1 MNRSPGCDTI
11 KDVIVYK
18 RTGSQVN
25 MQSGR
30 DHYWHELESALDPAT
45 ANDCP
50 AVELD
55 SEHPLYVLYTS
66 GTTGKP
72 KESFTPRLDTTSTP
86 T

>member
-1 MNRSPGCDTI
+1 MNRPRLRHHQGRNCLQTH
-11 KDVIVYK
+11 
-18 RTGSQVN
+18 RLASQHAV
-25 MQSGR
+25 R
-30 DHYWHELESALDPAT
+30 PRPLLHELESALDPAT